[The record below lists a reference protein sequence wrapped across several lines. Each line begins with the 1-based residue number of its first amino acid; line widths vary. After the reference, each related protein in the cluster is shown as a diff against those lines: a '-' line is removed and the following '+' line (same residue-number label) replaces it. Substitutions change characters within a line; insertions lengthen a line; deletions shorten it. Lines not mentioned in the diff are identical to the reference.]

1 MNDYV
6 TLLIFRI
13 ESIDGSAVAE
23 EDYIPIDQVIDF
35 AEGELEKQVSQLLE
49 YPAGT
54 FEKNEMIENATRVR
68 LQNGLQQWFIIVTP
82 LQISVEIVDDNQYEP
97 DEQFYLKLSM
107 VGGPLKNPDILLGRI
122 SIMEVTILNDDG
134 LDSLAFVFFVCS
146 RV

>member
-68 LQNGLQQWFIIVTP
+68 LQNGLQQ
-82 LQISVEIVDDNQYEP
+82 
-97 DEQFYLKLSM
+97 
-107 VGGPLKNPDILLGRI
+107 
-122 SIMEVTILNDDG
+122 
-134 LDSLAFVFFVCS
+134 
-146 RV
+146 